1 MPRLTVRPA
10 RGFLRRP
17 DRDRGASAT
26 LVAVLL
32 AGGVLLGMAAL
43 VVDVGKLY
51 AEREELMSGADAAA
65 MAVALDCALNR
76 PACEP
81 ATAVGI
87 ADAVVDTAEIYAVA
101 NARDGATAVDYVC
114 GYDPKGRLEPCEEE
128 PVGNLTD
135 CLGERPTD
143 GTAYVEVRTTTLL
156 PDGSTLLPPSFARAL
171 VPGYDGTTV
180 GACSRVA
187 WGSPGSGLAY
197 TISTCEWD
205 EATAGGTDL
214 APPPPAVP
222 DRRYERVIYTKDSPE
237 ASPCP
242 AGPSGGDAP
251 GGFGRLDDDEDGV
264 DDCQTAITGDEYG
277 GDTGNNFPAACAHAL
292 WDARANRTVLLVP
305 VFDDVSGSGANTRY
319 HLAGFA
325 AFVVTGY
332 FMSPGGNPNAPG
344 NAVSTLTGQ
353 HYCGGPQRCLYG
365 YFTAALVPGEGE
377 IGPLPS
383 LGAVVVRTIG

>member
-1 MPRLTVRPA
+1 VPRLTVRPA
-10 RGFLRRP
+10 RGFPRRW

-32 AGGVLLGMAAL
+32 AGGVLLGMTAL
-43 VVDVGKLY
+43 VVDVGKIY

-65 MAVALDCALNR
+65 MAVARDCALNR

-81 ATAVGI
+81 TTVVATAGG
-87 ADAVVDTAEIYAVA
+87 YANQ
-101 NARDGATAVDYVC
+101 NARDGTSAVAYVC
-114 GYDPKGRLEPCEEE
+114 GHDPEGRLRPCDTG

-143 GTAYVEVRTTTLL
+143 GTAYVEVRTTTRL
-156 PDGSTLLPPSFARAL
+156 PDGSTLLPPSFAQAL
-171 VPGYDGTTV
+171 VSGYDGTTV

-187 WGSPGSGLAY
+187 WGSPSSGLAY

-205 EATAGGTDL
+205 EATNGGTDF

-222 DRRYERVIYTKDSPE
+222 DVRYERVIYTHQSQK
-237 ASPCP
+237 ALTCP
-242 AGPSGGDAP
+242 AGPAGWDAP
-251 GGFGRLDDDEDGV
+251 GGFGRLDDGV
-264 DDCQTAITGDEYG
+264 PEDCQSPIAGDEYLG
-277 GDTGNNFPAACAHAL
+277 SDGNNFPAACANAL
-292 WDARANRTVLLVP
+292 WSARANRTVLLVP
-305 VFDDVSGSGANTRY
+305 VFDGSMRVGGEIRY

-325 AFVVTGY
+325 AFVLTGY

-353 HYCGGPQRCLYG
+353 HYCSGQERCLYG